1 MRVTCL
7 ASIFRSCFDKL
18 STNGRSS
25 KFEAT
30 TGGRTESRRAL
41 SVKSRST
48 AESCMAYSSTGSV
61 MVVDDD
67 PLLLESVSLL
77 LRSHGFSVHCYA
89 EAGQALAAFRTTAI
103 DVVLTD
109 VNLPAIKLKAFEFI
123 VKPFS
128 PACLI
133 TAIEKGI
140 CHKRQIQSEKSS
152 RVEME
157 ATIVQRTDELA
168 EALRGQ
174 KEMSREIIERLTTAA
189 ELRDEDTGMHI
200 ARIGLYA
207 SQIARTIDLAEDVVN
222 TITLASAMHDIGK
235 IGIPDAILFKP
246 TRLFPEEFE
255 IIKTHT
261 VIGGHIL
268 RGASHPLMQMA
279 ASIALTHHERW
290 DGSGY
295 PKGLAGTEIPLE
307 GRIVMLADQYDAL
320 RSQRVY
326 KQAFD
331 HETTCRTILEGDG
344 QTHPGH
350 FDPLLLQAFRNTA
363 DEFAAIY
370 DANRITNLPEVIGFK
385 RIKKIIHDFTHYAA
399 L

>member
-1 MRVTCL
+1 M
-7 ASIFRSCFDKL
+7 AQRS
-18 STNGRSS
+18 
-25 KFEAT
+25 A
-30 TGGRTESRRAL
+30 
-41 SVKSRST
+41 
-48 AESCMAYSSTGSV
+48 GSV

-77 LRSHGFSVHCYA
+77 LSSHGFSVHCYA

-109 VNLPAIKLKAFEFI
+109 VNMPIINGFKLVEAIRSIDGETPVIFITGNAELEVTLSAIKLKVFEFI

-152 RVEME
+152 RVHME
-157 ATIVQRTDELA
+157 ETIAQRTEELA

-174 KEMSREIIERLTTAA
+174 TEMSREIIERLTTAA

-207 SQIARTIDLAEDVVN
+207 SQIARTIGLAEDVVT
-222 TITLASAMHDIGK
+222 TIALASAMHDIGK

-290 DGSGY
+290 DGTGY
-295 PKGLAGTEIPLE
+295 PKGLRGTKIPLE

-326 KQAFD
+326 KQALD
-331 HETTCRTILEGDG
+331 HEITCRTILEGDG
-344 QTHPGH
+344 QTRPGH
-350 FDPLLLQAFRNTA
+350 FDPLLLQAFRETA
-363 DEFAAIY
+363 DEFAVIY
-370 DANRITNLPEVIGFK
+370 DANQITNLPEVIGFK
-385 RIKKIIHDFTHYAA
+385 RIKKIIHDFSHYAA